1 MKRRDLLKLTA
12 AAGVLAAPRIA
23 RADKSR
29 ALRFVPVAGV
39 SVLDPVWSGTR
50 PTRDHGYMVFDTLFG
65 LDENLTVQPQ
75 MASGYTVEDGGKR
88 WTITLRDKL
97 RFHDGEPVLAKDVVA
112 SIKRFGARAS
122 FGQFLMDA
130 TEDVSAADDKR
141 IVFRLKRPFP
151 HLALALG
158 GTTTE
163 MPCIMPERLANT
175 DPFKAVSEMVGSGPF
190 RFVASEF
197 NAGHRTAYE
206 RFSDYVPRDGGKP
219 SYLAGPKVVHF
230 ERVEFNGIPDG
241 STAAAALHTGE
252 VDWVEVP
259 SIDLLAD
266 LRRDPKLRVE
276 TNRVSKTLAIARFN
290 HLHPPFD
297 NPAIRRALLGA
308 IDQAAAMQAV
318 AGTDPNGWKDRV
330 GLFGPGSP
338 LATDA
343 GIEVL
348 SSPRDYDKVKR
359 DLAAAGYKGEKIVV
373 LDVADIQELRSLA
386 AVGIDQLRRAGMN
399 VDVQTTDFGTWIRRR
414 LSKEPPDKGGWNIFF
429 TFIDG
434 TYNFTPAGNGSI
446 AGTGPKGYPGWVT
459 APKIDALRQ
468 AWLDAPDMETER
480 RVVRDLQMQFWQ
492 DVPNIPMGEW
502 TQYTCYSRSITDVP
516 MGFPLFYGVRPA

>member
-1 MKRRDLLKLTA
+1 MKRRDLLKSTA
-12 AAGVLAAPRIA
+12 GLGILAAPGIA
-23 RADKSR
+23 RADKAR
-29 ALRFVPVAGV
+29 PIRFVPVAGV
-39 SVLDPVWSGTR
+39 SILDPVWSGAR

-65 LDENLTVQPQ
+65 IDENLTAQPQ
-75 MASGYTVEDGGKR
+75 MAAGTTVEDGGKR
-88 WTITLRDKL
+88 WTIALRDKL

-112 SIKRFGARAS
+112 SIKRFGARAT

-130 TEDVSAADDKR
+130 TDEVSATDDKH

-151 HLALALG
+151 HLPMALG
-158 GTTTE
+158 GATSET
-163 MPCIMPERLANT
+163 PAIMPERLANT
-175 DPFKAVSEMVGSGPF
+175 DPFKAVTEMVGSGPF

-197 NAGHRTAYE
+197 NAGHRSVYE

-219 SYLAGPKVVHF
+219 SFLAGPKAVHF
-230 ERVEFNGIPDG
+230 ERAEWIGIPDG
-241 STAAAALHTGE
+241 STQAAALHTGE

-266 LRRDPKLRVE
+266 LRRDPKLTVE

-308 IDQAAAMQAV
+308 IDQTEAMQAV
-318 AGTDPNGWKDRV
+318 AGTDRKDWSDRV
-330 GLFGPGSP
+330 GVFGPGSP
-338 LATDA
+338 LANDA

-359 DLAAAGYKGEKIVV
+359 ELSAAGYNGEKIVA

-399 VDVQTTDFGTWIRRR
+399 VDVQTTDFATWLRRR
-414 LSKEPPDKGGWNIFF
+414 ASKEAPDKGGWNIFF
-429 TFIDG
+429 TLIDG
-434 TYNFTPAGNGSI
+434 AYNFTPAGNVTI
-446 AGTGPKGYPGWVT
+446 AGTGPKGYFGWPT
-459 APKIDALRQ
+459 APKIDASRQ
-468 AWLDAPDMETER
+468 AWLDAPDLEAER
-480 RVVRDLQMQFWQ
+480 RIVRDMQMQFWQ

-502 TQYTCYSRSITDVP
+502 TQYTCYSRSLVDVP
-516 MGFPLFYGVRPA
+516 MGFALFYGVRRG